1 MPLISIQMIKGRT
14 LEQKRKLVETVTKAV
29 CDSVNVSPEKVRI
42 VITDL
47 EPENYSSS
55 GKLAIDKD
63 N

>member
-1 MPLISIQMIKGRT
+1 MIKGRT
-14 LEQKRKLVETVTKAV
+14 IEQKRKLVEKVTKAV
-29 CDSVNVSPEKVRI
+29 CDSVNVGSEKVRI

-47 EPENYSSS
+47 EPENYGSS